1 MRANGDS
8 DAAAD
13 DGLPGQNWSISTG
26 NTIGKVGF
34 VASATHSYKEQY
46 AEENRKFLRVA
57 GGSGA
62 DVQLDEVS
70 DYDMQTGVQRAQ
82 LGIVGNVAYQFT
94 PNHRLGIE
102 NFYTHS
108 GRDEGRF
115 FQGDNTEAGFNY
127 KNYRVQ
133 FIEEG
138 MLSNAVTGEH
148 FFQGLAN
155 GRLDW
160 RVNLGQASRDEPD
173 LPRSAL
179 SGAALHDQPDEPN
192 ISARRRIA
200 ERLPHV
206 QHARR

>member
-1 MRANGDS
+1 M
-8 DAAAD
+8 
-13 DGLPGQNWSISTG
+13 
-26 NTIGKVGF
+26 
-34 VASATHSYKEQY
+34 AS
-46 AEENRKFLRVA
+46 
-57 GGSGA
+57 GSGA

-115 FQGDNTEAGFNY
+115 FQGDNNEAGFNY

-148 FFQGLAN
+148 FFQGMAN
-155 GRLDW
+155 SRFDW
-160 RVNLGQASRDEPD
+160 RVNVGQATRDEPD
-173 LPRSAL
+173 LREVLYQRPLSTTNPTNPTICSPTNPRAV
-179 SGAALHDQPDEPN
+179 SGCSTRSTMKPSIPP
-192 ISARRRIA
+192 RTGRC
-200 ERLPHV
+200 
-206 QHARR
+206 